1 MSEVLFAIGKM
12 LLWFMGSYYI
22 FIIICVIVGVFLK
35 KDQAVPYIE
44 TDDMLR
50 TAVLI
55 CARNEEKVVGNLI
68 DSLNKQNYPKDK
80 IQVFVVAHNCT
91 DETARVS
98 AEYGAIVFE
107 KNAPEDTCKGQA
119 LDWGIRQLQEKYP
132 SEFESLVIFDADNI
146 AGKNFVYEVNR
157 ALQNGSDIVQG
168 FRASKNHYANWI
180 SELFALF
187 WIIIVH
193 FHSRPLAWMGLRG
206 AVSGT
211 GFAVKMSLLSEGWNT
226 KTMLEDVEF
235 SMIHTM
241 KGHGI
246 DVITSAVFYDEQP
259 TKLKPALAQRYR
271 WSVAGTQLLK
281 RYFAEVIHYMRG
293 HFLIGLRLL
302 FDCCCNIFI
311 LAGIIGEF
319 LVIISQ
325 LLASVS
331 VAELAASLAVSALW
345 SWIFLMV
352 PAIMTII
359 REKLGF
365 FRNIRTILL
374 FPAFMFVSFVFGFVS
389 FFDRSI
395 KWYPIVHED
404 TTTIDQLENEG

>member
-1 MSEVLFAIGKM
+1 MSEILFAIGKI

-22 FIIICVIVGVFLK
+22 FIIICMIVGVFLK

-91 DETARVS
+91 DETAQVS

-132 SEFESLVIFDADNI
+132 SEFDSLVIFDADNI

-206 AVSGT
+206 VVSGT
-211 GFAVKMSLLSEGWNT
+211 GFAVKMSLLSEG
-226 KTMLEDVEF
+226 
-235 SMIHTM
+235 
-241 KGHGI
+241 
-246 DVITSAVFYDEQP
+246 
-259 TKLKPALAQRYR
+259 
-271 WSVAGTQLLK
+271 
-281 RYFAEVIHYMRG
+281 
-293 HFLIGLRLL
+293 
-302 FDCCCNIFI
+302 
-311 LAGIIGEF
+311 
-319 LVIISQ
+319 
-325 LLASVS
+325 
-331 VAELAASLAVSALW
+331 
-345 SWIFLMV
+345 
-352 PAIMTII
+352 
-359 REKLGF
+359 
-365 FRNIRTILL
+365 
-374 FPAFMFVSFVFGFVS
+374 
-389 FFDRSI
+389 
-395 KWYPIVHED
+395 
-404 TTTIDQLENEG
+404 

>member
-1 MSEVLFAIGKM
+1 MSEILFALGKIM
-12 LLWFMGSYYI
+12 VWFMDSYYI
-22 FIIICVIVGVFLK
+22 FLMLCMVVGICLK
-35 KDQAVPYIE
+35 KDKAVPYIE

-68 DSLNKQNYPKDK
+68 DSLNKQYYPKDK
-80 IQVFVVAHNCT
+80 MQIFVVAHNCT

-107 KNAPEDTCKGQA
+107 KNAPKDTCKGQA
-119 LDWGIRQLQEKYP
+119 LDWGIRQIQEKYP
-132 SEFESLVIFDADNI
+132 SEFDSLVIFDADNI
-146 AGKNFVYEVNR
+146 AGKKFVYEVNR

-187 WIIIVH
+187 WIIIIQC
-193 FHSRPLAWMGLRG
+193 HSRPLAYMGLRG

-211 GFAVKMSLLSEGWNT
+211 GFAVKMSLLSDGWNT
-226 KTMLEDVEF
+226 ETMLEDVEF
-235 SMIHTM
+235 SVIHTM

-259 TKLKPALAQRYR
+259 TKLKPALTQRYR

-281 RYFAEVIHYMRG
+281 RYFAEVIHYMRR

-311 LAGIIGEF
+311 FAGIIGE
-319 LVIISQ
+319 LLIIISK

-331 VAELAASLAVSALW
+331 VAELVNSLAISALW
-345 SWIFLMV
+345 SWICLMI
-352 PAIMTII
+352 PAITIVF
-359 REKLGF
+359 RNKLGF
-365 FRNIRTILL
+365 FRNIRAILL
-374 FPAFMFVSFVFGFVS
+374 FPAFMIVSIVFGFIS
-389 FFDRSI
+389 FFDKSM
-395 KWYPIVHED
+395 KWHPIVHED
-404 TTTIDQLENEG
+404 TTTIDQLEKEG